1 VLDEL
6 EHEQKKIVKFKRCQ
20 AKKIQCIYCEHK
32 GRSIVEEQQ
41 PWATY
46 VIALALYLLVG
57 FWSIL
62 LFPFIVGLLR

>member
-1 VLDEL
+1 MLDEL

-20 AKKIQCIYCEHK
+20 AKKIKCIYCEHK